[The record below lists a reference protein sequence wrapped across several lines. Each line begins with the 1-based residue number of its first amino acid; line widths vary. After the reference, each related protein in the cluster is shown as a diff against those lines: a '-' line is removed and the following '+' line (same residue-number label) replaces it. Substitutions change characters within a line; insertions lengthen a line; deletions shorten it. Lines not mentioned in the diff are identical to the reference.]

1 MINLLLAIV
10 VSASIDSTML
20 MLGDQTD
27 LHLSVT
33 HEASEQVQMPV
44 YGEMLQ
50 EGIEIVDRS
59 AIDTTAL
66 PDGRVQM
73 TQDLTLTS
81 FKDSLFAIQPLY
93 VTSGEDTFWTE
104 PMALNVI
111 QPFEV
116 DSSLAITDIKDIE
129 KAPIWWWGIIRW
141 ILLVLGILLLIDLA
155 FWLWKWYEKHH
166 QPAEET
172 IDPELLRP
180 ADEVALEKLDEI
192 KAQKIW
198 KDGKVKE
205 YQTELTDVVREY
217 IGRRFDVHST
227 EKTSDETL
235 QEMKSKVDKDLYTRL
250 KSMLQLADLVKFAK
264 WHTTPDENEIVDIFS
279 DFLSRAGLGSKVVFV
294 TGIYARTAKQSY
306 GGWFYDTLR
315 DQNSDQELSLMIPQ
329 GLRDDLENGSL
340 VTVGGTVYKKAGNR
354 GNIQLGFKV
363 SRVETLQQQA
373 VSEEDMKRAELRAR
387 KTQRGFANVDAVLE
401 GILMRG
407 ERPKVALIFA
417 ASSITMADFDAGKH
431 AAEASM
437 DFTEY
442 RVNFSSAKDLCDL
455 LSRVDGEGYDVLAL
469 VRGGGSGIEHL
480 DDLAVLEK
488 VVSLDTPLICA
499 VGHVD
504 EKLFLSPYGV
514 TGESMMSPLS
524 GYGNRFILG
533 RVVAPLNMMISVGL
547 SLAGKTK
554 EAALIAR
561 RFCRRCDEK
570 GCLLGFAP
578 YDYYPLTGEKVPDLD
593 EFENRPVP
601 SDGWPWATWSACN
614 VMTMLTYVLPRED
627 REEKE
632 R

>member
-1 MINLLLAIV
+1 
-10 VSASIDSTML
+10 ML

-129 KAPIWWWGIIRW
+129 KAPIWWWGIFRW
-141 ILLVLGILLLIDLA
+141 VLLALGCVLLA
-155 FWLWKWYEKHH
+155 VGGYYLWRWYRKHRK
-166 QPAEET
+166 PEEET

-250 KSMLQLADLVKFAK
+250 KNMLQLADLVKFAK
-264 WHTTPDENEIVDIFS
+264 WHTTPDENE
-279 DFLSRAGLGSKVVFV
+279 
-294 TGIYARTAKQSY
+294 T
-306 GGWFYDTLR
+306 
-315 DQNSDQELSLMIPQ
+315 
-329 GLRDDLENGSL
+329 
-340 VTVGGTVYKKAGNR
+340 
-354 GNIQLGFKV
+354 
-363 SRVETLQQQA
+363 
-373 VSEEDMKRAELRAR
+373 
-387 KTQRGFANVDAVLE
+387 
-401 GILMRG
+401 
-407 ERPKVALIFA
+407 ALITA
-417 ASSITMADFDAGKH
+417 YDF
-431 AAEASM
+431 
-437 DFTEY
+437 
-442 RVNFSSAKDLCDL
+442 VN
-455 LSRVDGEGYDVLAL
+455 E
-469 VRGGGSGIEHL
+469 
-480 DDLAVLEK
+480 
-488 VVSLDTPLICA
+488 
-499 VGHVD
+499 
-504 EKLFLSPYGV
+504 
-514 TGESMMSPLS
+514 
-524 GYGNRFILG
+524 
-533 RVVAPLNMMISVGL
+533 
-547 SLAGKTK
+547 TK
-554 EAALIAR
+554 EVVT
-561 RFCRRCDEK
+561 DENE
-570 GCLLGFAP
+570 P
-578 YDYYPLTGEKVPDLD
+578 TEQGEIK
-593 EFENRPVP
+593 
-601 SDGWPWATWSACN
+601 S
-614 VMTMLTYVLPRED
+614 
-627 REEKE
+627 
-632 R
+632 